1 MKRSLRSHC
10 ELSKLRPVP
19 ATCPV
24 TRSSPYSEWLDNANM
39 CEPDGN
45 VFFIFF
51 RLSQVRVML
60 RTAGA
65 GMLVASRWLLEKL
78 EALVL
83 SHGVRKP
90 M

>member
-1 MKRSLRSHC
+1 
-10 ELSKLRPVP
+10 
-19 ATCPV
+19 
-24 TRSSPYSEWLDNANM
+24 
-39 CEPDGN
+39 
-45 VFFIFF
+45 
-51 RLSQVRVML
+51 ML

-83 SHGVRKP
+83 SHACANGVRKP